1 MTTAD
6 LFTAVDV
13 SGLSTSVGTLL
24 VAFITVTSQTLK
36 AAHANPV
43 DSLKYE

>member
-24 VAFITVTSQTLK
+24 VAFIGVNLLFVGYAFIKRTFYVR
-36 AAHANPV
+36 
-43 DSLKYE
+43 